1 MADKPAAD
9 LAAMIEG
16 RTDREINNLVSSQG
30 VDKVLVDIFNG
41 RAAAF
46 DPGAAGNQSAV
57 IQFEVI
63 APDGRHSYQL
73 NVANGKCNV
82 ATGYKEAAHIT
93 FALELP
99 DFLRLV
105 CGKLDEVQAVM
116 SGKLRV
122 SGDAQFA
129 QTIQTWF
136 KRQVKSLSFSL

>member
-1 MADKPAAD
+1 MADNPATPWWLKDAD
-9 LAAMIEG
+9 LGAMIEG

-30 VDKVLVDIFNG
+30 VDKVLGDIFNG

-46 DPGAAGNQSAV
+46 DPRAAGNQSAV

-63 APDGRHSYQL
+63 APGGRHSYQL

-82 ATGYKEAAHIT
+82 AKGYTEAARVT

-99 DFLRLV
+99 DFLRLIA
-105 CGKLDEVQAVM
+105 GKLDEEQAFM
-116 SGKLRV
+116 SGKLRG
-122 SGDAQFA
+122 SGDMLLA

-136 KRQVKSLSFSL
+136 KRL